1 MEISYGTK
9 VIVDPDTYSIYCPRT
24 RKLLGKAENFNLID
38 CYIRGNFILG
48 ILTDSVKFRQKI
60 PLIDQK
66 LDGSLQV
73 NFLDHLEFNSEGV
86 WN

>member
-9 VIVDPDTYSIYCPRT
+9 VIVNPKTYSIYCPRT
-24 RKLLGKAENFNLID
+24 RTFLGKGENFNLVD
-38 CYIRGNFILG
+38 CYIRGSFILG
-48 ILTDSVKFRQKI
+48 ILTDTRKFRANV

-66 LDGSLQV
+66 LDGRLQV
-73 NFLDHLEFNSEGV
+73 NFLDYLEFNSEGI

>member
-1 MEISYGTK
+1 MIISYGTK

-24 RKLLGKAENFNLID
+24 RKLLGKGENFNLVD
-38 CYIRGNFILG
+38 CFIRGSFILG
-48 ILTDSVKFRQKI
+48 ILTDSRKFRTKV

-66 LDGSLQV
+66 LDGRLQV
-73 NFLDHLEFNSEGV
+73 NFLDYLEFNSEGV